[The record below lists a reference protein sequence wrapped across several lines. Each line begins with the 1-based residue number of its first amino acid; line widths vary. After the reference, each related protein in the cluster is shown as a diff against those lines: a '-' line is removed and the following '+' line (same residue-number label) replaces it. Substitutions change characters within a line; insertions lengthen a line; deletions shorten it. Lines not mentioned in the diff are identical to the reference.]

1 MPSHRV
7 KRRAAIRFLPLPLAG
22 EGRGEGDDQGATPLH
37 DAGRRLAMAVCAF
50 TSVLALGSAH
60 ASLTDVTLD
69 NGLRVIVKEDHR
81 APVMVSQV
89 WYRAGAM
96 DEFNGTTGVAHVLEH
111 MMFKGTKNVPAG
123 EFSKRIAAAGGR
135 ENAFTSRDH
144 TAYFQQMQK
153 DRLPLALE
161 LEADRMANLV
171 ISDELFAKEL
181 QVVMEERRL
190 RTDDQAQSVVYERLM
205 ATAYQTHPYRR
216 PIIGWMDDLTN
227 MSAQDA
233 RDWYARWY
241 APNNATLVVA
251 GDVQASDVVDLAKKH
266 FGALPARA
274 LPERKPQAEPEQVG
288 EKRMVVKA
296 PAKMPYLLMAWHA
309 PTLKDWR
316 QDTAPYA
323 LQILAGVLS
332 GNDSARLQKSLV
344 KTRQIAV
351 NASAGYDAV
360 SRGPGLFMIDA
371 TPAPGQS
378 VAVLEKAIREEIAR
392 IQREGIDVDELARVK
407 AQVIAGEVYQ
417 RDSLFYQAMQLG
429 DYVTAGQPPE
439 ALAGRVDKLRAVTA
453 EQVRAAAREW
463 LRDDRLSLAELD
475 PQPLDAQPRR
485 AAVPGVRHVN

>member
-1 MPSHRV
+1 MHGMWGV
-7 KRRAAIRFLPLPLAG
+7 L
-22 EGRGEGDDQGATPLH
+22 
-37 DAGRRLAMAVCAF
+37 
-50 TSVLALGSAH
+50 LALLVGGAQ
-60 ASLTDVTLD
+60 AAVTDVTLE
-69 NGLRVIVKEDHR
+69 NGMRVIVHEDHR

-111 MMFKGTKNVPAG
+111 MMFKGTQSVPPG

-153 DRLPLALE
+153 DRLELAMQ

-171 ISDELFAKEL
+171 ISDELFAKEI

-190 RTDDQAQSVVYERLM
+190 RTEDQPQSVVYERLM

-216 PIIGWMDDLTN
+216 PIIGWMDDLSN
-227 MSAQDA
+227 MTGQDA
-233 RDWYARWY
+233 RDWYVRWY

-251 GDVQASDVVDLAKKH
+251 GDVKADEVIALAKKH
-266 FGALPARA
+266 FGALPLRT
-274 LPERKPQAEPEQVG
+274 LPLRKPQAEPAQVG
-288 EKRMVVKA
+288 EKRIVVKA
-296 PAKMPYLLMAWHA
+296 PAQLPYLLMAWHA
-309 PTLKDWR
+309 PTLRDWSKD
-316 QDTAPYA
+316 TTPYA

-344 KTRQIAV
+344 KTQQIAV

-360 SRGPGLFMIDA
+360 ARGPGMFMVDA
-371 TPAPGQS
+371 TPAPGKS
-378 VAVLEKAIREEIAR
+378 VATLEKAIREELR
-392 IQREGIDVDELARVK
+392 RVQREGISEAELARVK
-407 AQVIAGEVYQ
+407 AQVIAADVYQ

-429 DYVTAGQPPE
+429 EYTIAGLPPE

-453 EQVRAAAREW
+453 KEVQAAARQW
-463 LRDDRLSLAELD
+463 LQDDRLSVAELD
-475 PQPLDAQPRR
+475 PQALKPKPR
-485 AAVPGVRHVN
+485 AAAMPGVRHAN